1 VERRRYTYARVDI
14 SARRV
19 EAGGS
24 RGPRRVEAGNGRGP
38 RLSHHVHLP
47 PAAANRLARN
57 NNNRR
62 AASAEEDQLRHL
74 LQILQDETGG
84 NQIPAPIPRI
94 VVTGPADG
102 EERNY
107 ESRRRAAARLA
118 LAGGMTRR
126 PSEPEISPRKRFLL
140 LLAIAL
146 TIGQYS

>member
-1 VERRRYTYARVDI
+1 VDRRCTYARVDI

-19 EAGGS
+19 EAGGC

-38 RLSHHVHLP
+38 RHAHHVHLP
-47 PAAANRLARN
+47 PAANRLARN
-57 NNNRR
+57 ISRQT
-62 AASAEEDQLRHL
+62 ASAAVVEEEELRRL
-74 LQILQDETGG
+74 LEILQDEPSG
-84 NQIPAPIPRI
+84 NQLPALIPRI

-102 EERNY
+102 EEWNY
-107 ESRRRAAARLA
+107 ERRRRAAARLA

-140 LLAIAL
+140 LLAITL